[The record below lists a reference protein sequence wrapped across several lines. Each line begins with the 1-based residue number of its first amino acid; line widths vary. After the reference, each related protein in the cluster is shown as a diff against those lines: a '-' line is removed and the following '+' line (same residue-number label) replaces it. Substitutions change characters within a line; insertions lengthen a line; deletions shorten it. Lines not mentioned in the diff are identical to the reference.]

1 MISFAQSVLISDTC
15 KGIVLKLL
23 EVLGMS
29 DIFLIRISFFC
40 VAGDGGARPV
50 VIPIL
55 VLIGLFRPKKE
66 VLTEC
71 DRCRPGELP
80 AEEELEDPELCI
92 WRLAGMTIG
101 VLAIILSTLAFDR
114 LHRTETVL
122 GVSGGGLKPASLEL
136 GQ

>member
-1 MISFAQSVLISDTC
+1 MLAVR
-15 KGIVLKLL
+15 
-23 EVLGMS
+23 GMS
-29 DIFLIRISFFC
+29 DIFLILISFFC

-71 DRCRPGELP
+71 DRCLPGELP

-92 WRLAGMTIG
+92 CRLAGMTIG
-101 VLAIILSTLAFDR
+101 VLAIILPIDL
-114 LHRTETVL
+114 
-122 GVSGGGLKPASLEL
+122 SL
-136 GQ
+136 